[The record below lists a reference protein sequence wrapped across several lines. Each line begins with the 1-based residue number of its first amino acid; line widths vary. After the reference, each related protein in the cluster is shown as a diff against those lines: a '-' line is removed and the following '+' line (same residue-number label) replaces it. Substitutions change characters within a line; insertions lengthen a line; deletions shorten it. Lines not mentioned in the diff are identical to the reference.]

1 MPSTITIHVTEGAEM
16 EVTSICAPGMGQMLA
31 NKEARQAYLQA
42 KFTGPIGVYSA
53 ALGDFEDIRVN
64 EDTTLQLLITP
75 STTTTLH
82 ITWTEI
88 EYMLSQ
94 ALPIVKKLH
103 IACSKPERLVRLFML
118 PEGGL
123 ARPGASHW
131 DEDLWPKDTVASDRK
146 YRESLRE
153 GLNVTT
159 SVAPLEELAQGSKEE
174 VKEWGLVG
182 EEVLEGFG
190 PETRFSTT
198 KAFKLVGDREE
209 VEVKEWKEMRTV
221 EGEESMG
228 GNALT
233 EEAIARFIQETG
245 WKPKSSTPSSIY
257 SGDEELYYD
266 GELWLT
272 VS

>member
-1 MPSTITIHVTEGAEM
+1 MPSNTFHPFLRFPLELRSKIWAYSMPSTITLHVTEVAEM
-16 EVTSICAPGMGQMLA
+16 EVTSICAPETGQMLA

-42 KFTGPIGVYSA
+42 NFTLPVGIYSA
-53 ALGDFEDIRVN
+53 ALGDFEDIWVN
-64 EDTTLQLLITP
+64 EDTTLQLVITP

-94 ALPIVKKLH
+94 ALPIFKKLH

-146 YRESLRE
+146 YRESLQE
-153 GLNVTT
+153 GLEFIT
-159 SVAPLEELAQGSKEE
+159 SVAKLEELAQESKDE
-174 VKEWGLVG
+174 VKQWGLVG

-190 PETRFSTT
+190 PEARFSTT

-209 VEVKEWKEMRTV
+209 VEVKELK
-221 EGEESMG
+221 
-228 GNALT
+228 
-233 EEAIARFIQETG
+233 I
-245 WKPKSSTPSSIY
+245 
-257 SGDEELYYD
+257 
-266 GELWLT
+266 
-272 VS
+272 